1 MIPHSKPS
9 ITDDDAERVARV
21 VRSGQL
27 AQGPEVA
34 ALERELAARLG
45 VQDAAAVAS
54 GSAALELALGALAVG
69 AGDEVLIASYVC
81 DALYHAVRRVGATP
95 VRGDAAAAARRVHRA
110 PPRAGRTIPHGTLK
124 RAGAP
129 ADRRGAPARLSPLR
143 ARPGLRPGRRHRGA
157 RHAWCRR
164 APSGLPPGPP
174 RPRSR
179 RLSRSRPAVG
189 GVLVDP
195 VLSGVDRRR
204 RRARAA
210 RGCGGPRERRR
221 GKSVPMRQWVPI
233 PRRATA
239 VPGRVRA
246 WGGVGGHVGA
256 PHLVIAATLARV
268 AFVVA
273 LTLPPVRRAFS
284 ASGLGWVYL
293 VVLAFPLALVG
304 VPLVRALAHWWGVL
318 DRPAARKVHMTATP
332 LLGGAA
338 VYGAFAATVLF
349 NFTFSLQLKG
359 VAVGATIVV
368 AVGLLDDVF
377 DVPARWKLAGQAVA
391 VAVAMAYGVVLD
403 TVPTAWP
410 GSGVIN
416 VALTLVW

>member
-1 MIPHSKPS
+1 RDQDDRGRRGRRGGR
-9 ITDDDAERVARV
+9 TRGADRARARGARLRRADDA
-21 VRSGQL
+21 
-27 AQGPEVA
+27 GPA
-34 ALERELAARLG
+34 HQREADRHG
-45 VQDAAAVAS
+45 R
-54 GSAALELALGALAVG
+54 G
-69 AGDEVLIASYVC
+69 AGA
-81 DALYHAVRRVGATP
+81 R
-95 VRGDAAAAARRVHRA
+95 AAGAARRVHRA
-110 PPRAGRTIPHGTLK
+110 PPRAGRTIPHGTRK

-129 ADRRGAPARLSPLR
+129 
-143 ARPGLRPGRRHRGA
+143 
-157 RHAWCRR
+157 
-164 APSGLPPGPP
+164 
-174 RPRSR
+174 
-179 RLSRSRPAVG
+179 
-189 GVLVDP
+189 
-195 VLSGVDRRR
+195 
-204 RRARAA
+204 AA
-210 RGCGGPRERRR
+210 RGCGGPRGRRR
-221 GKSVPMRQWVPI
+221 GKWVRMRQWVPI

-268 AFVVA
+268 AFVIA

-293 VVLAFPLALVG
+293 VVLAFALALVG

-377 DVPARWKLAGQAVA
+377 DVPARGKLAGQAVA

-416 VALTLVW
+416 VALTLVWFLAVT